1 MYLHDMKHTYNAHL
15 IWDGNLG
22 DGTSSYA
29 RYARDYHVDF
39 AGKPELRGSADPMF
53 RGVAA
58 RHNPE
63 DLFLASI
70 TTCHM
75 LSYLALC
82 ARRGVNVLS
91 YQDRAH
97 AVLAVRADGS
107 GTFESVAL
115 SPVVTIARDSDPA
128 TAMALH
134 EAAHA
139 ECFVASSLRVSIAI
153 DATCLV
159 ESDEPLAVGERA
171 S

>member
-1 MYLHDMKHTYNAHL
+1 MRHTYNAHL

-29 RYARDYHVDF
+29 RYGRDYHVDI

-53 RGVAA
+53 RGTAE

-63 DLFLASI
+63 DLFLAAIS
-70 TTCHM
+70 TCHM

-82 ARRGVNVLS
+82 ARRRVRVLA
-91 YQDRAH
+91 YEDRAH

-107 GTFESVAL
+107 GTFDSVTLA
-115 SPVVTIARDSDPA
+115 PVVTIARNSDQA

-134 EAAHA
+134 QAAHA
-139 ECFVASSLRVSIAI
+139 ECYVASSCRVPIVI
-153 DATCLV
+153 DATCLLNEDAPWAV
-159 ESDEPLAVGERA
+159 EEHA